1 MFGWLN
7 IAIERWV
14 RSSAGRMDKL
24 CDHIPLWYIHRL
36 SEQKLVK
43 TLRHVYRNC
52 PAQRQRW
59 NEAGL
64 KLSDLRTAEVLER
77 VPFTKGPE
85 LARHPEDYIC
95 VGQDELIHVLTSS
108 CTKGLRKR
116 LYLTADDFIYQV
128 RMMGAHLR
136 RLPGASRIVIMF
148 SVDDPY
154 WSTGA
159 VLRRGIEEAGMFG
172 LLSGVHRS
180 IPEQIELIKEYQ
192 INCLMTTAS
201 YAGRLAL
208 ESPLDVKDL
217 KVAYLHLSAQAW
229 TEEFRRDMEERWGAK
244 VIDGYGSSES
254 TYGIAVECPEQNALH
269 IAETDYW
276 VEIVDP
282 ATGKVLPE
290 GSEGEIVF
298 TTLSKWGMPLVRYRT
313 GDLSYLMPRNEAC
326 ACSVPMRRMGRVRGR
341 ADDMLVFGSGENVYP
356 DEIDRAVL
364 SVAGV
369 TDYQLVITEDKYKDV
384 LELKVESSSSAGSLR
399 DILIQALLS
408 IPGIRISH
416 EADRVLSFGSI
427 ECVPPGSL
435 SKGRPKSIRITDK
448 RSGLTAPKAASDP
461 S

>member
-1 MFGWLN
+1 
-7 IAIERWV
+7 
-14 RSSAGRMDKL
+14 MDKFSE
-24 CDHIPLWYIHRL
+24 HIPLWFIRQL
-36 SEQKLVK
+36 SEKKLVQ
-43 TLRHVYRNC
+43 TLRYVYRNS
-52 PAQRQRW
+52 PVQRQRW
-59 NEAGL
+59 TEAGL
-64 KLSDLRTAEVLER
+64 KLSDLRSAEALQQ

-108 CTKGLRKR
+108 CTKGLRKK
-116 LYLTADDFIYQV
+116 LYLTADDFIDQV
-128 RMMGAHLR
+128 RIMGAHLR
-136 RLPGASRIVIMF
+136 RLPGATRIAIMF

-180 IPEQIELIKEYQ
+180 IPEQIELIKEFQ
-192 INCLMTTAS
+192 INCLMTTPS

-208 ESPLDVKDL
+208 EAPLEVKDL
-217 KVAYLHLSAQAW
+217 KVLYLHLSAQAW
-229 TEEFRRDMEERWGAK
+229 TEEFRSQMEKTWAAK
-244 VIDGYGSSES
+244 IIDGYGSSES
-254 TYGIAVECPEQNALH
+254 TYGIAVECPQQDGLH
-269 IAETDYW
+269 ISEVDYW

-282 ATGKVLPE
+282 ATGAVLPE

-298 TTLSKWGMPLVRYRT
+298 TTLSKRGMPLVRYRT
-313 GDLSYLMPRNEAC
+313 GDLSYLMPRSERC
-326 ACSVPMRRMGRVRGR
+326 PCGVPLRRMGRVRGR
-341 ADDMLVFGSGENVYP
+341 VDDMLVFGSGENVYP

-364 SVAGV
+364 SVTGV
-369 TDYQLVITEDKYKDV
+369 TDYQLVIDEDKYKDV
-384 LELKVESSSSAGSLR
+384 LHLKVEANSSSASLR
-399 DILIQALLS
+399 DILIQALLG

-427 ECVPPGSL
+427 ERVAPGSL

-448 RSGLTAPKAASDP
+448 RSGLTAPKAASIP